1 MSGRLGKK
9 RKNRVGVEAKE
20 FILFVYVLDFDL
32 TLIRKKKHMPFFFI
46 IIIIPF
52 VLFFLFFS
60 F

>member
-32 TLIRKKKHMPFFFI
+32 TLIRKKKHMPFFLLLL
-46 IIIIPF
+46 
-52 VLFFLFFS
+52 LFPLYYLFS
-60 F
+60 FSF